1 MTLDLPANFSARP
14 AIFDDLDE
22 VVRLMNAVT
31 QAAAGRSD
39 NTVFTVGRY
48 WKGGDVKLEIDT
60 LLIRAPDGRLAGF
73 AQFMEEKQPAPCDA
87 DSWVHPA
94 FADGPVGEALLR
106 WIDRRA
112 GEAKDARV
120 EIEHCYVYTGDR
132 ATRSRLEK
140 AGYGVARVFR
150 RMTVDMAGPPPEPV
164 LPQGILIRP
173 FRRGA
178 EERAVYE
185 AFEEAQAD
193 EWGHEASPFDKWL
206 YYFIEVEEAFDP
218 AAWLLAVEGD
228 AIAGYALCRWER
240 PGEPESGTVRYLG
253 VREHWRKRG
262 IALALL
268 RAAFGA
274 MYRRGKRG
282 AGLGVDATS
291 LTGAD
296 RLYERAGMRVA
307 AETLFYRK
315 ILREG

>member
-132 ATRSRLEK
+132 AT
-140 AGYGVARVFR
+140 
-150 RMTVDMAGPPPEPV
+150 P
-164 LPQGILIRP
+164 
-173 FRRGA
+173 
-178 EERAVYE
+178 
-185 AFEEAQAD
+185 
-193 EWGHEASPFDKWL
+193 
-206 YYFIEVEEAFDP
+206 
-218 AAWLLAVEGD
+218 
-228 AIAGYALCRWER
+228 
-240 PGEPESGTVRYLG
+240 
-253 VREHWRKRG
+253 
-262 IALALL
+262 
-268 RAAFGA
+268 
-274 MYRRGKRG
+274 
-282 AGLGVDATS
+282 
-291 LTGAD
+291 
-296 RLYERAGMRVA
+296 
-307 AETLFYRK
+307 
-315 ILREG
+315 